1 MNREEE
7 INRNEMNQDENRA
20 EEINRDEVMN
30 RDEIN
35 TDKRGFV
42 QR

>member
-30 RDEIN
+30 
-35 TDKRGFV
+35 
-42 QR
+42 